1 MSGLRVIAG
10 SARGRRLNAVPGE
23 ATRPITD
30 RAKEALFNIIG
41 ADIEGASLLDLF
53 AGTGCVGIEA
63 LSRGAVFVRFTDL
76 QHLAIKTIQS
86 NLQLTHLQDR
96 AEVLRMDAFSLL
108 EKTPDRTFD
117 YIFIA
122 PPQYKGMWRKALEKL
137 DINPGWLASDA
148 WVIVQIHPVEFEPIS
163 LVHLKEFD
171 RRKYGS
177 TMFIFYQLQME
188 TFNQINDTIF
198 RQESR

>member
-41 ADIEGASLLDLF
+41 ADIQGASLLDLF

-63 LSRGAVFVRFTDL
+63 LSRGAAFVRFTDI
-76 QHLAIKTIQS
+76 QHQAIKTIHA
-86 NLQLTHLQDR
+86 NLRLTRLESG
-96 AEVLRMDAFSLL
+96 AEVLRLDAFSLL
-108 EKTPDRTFD
+108 ERTPDRTFD

-122 PPQYKGMWRKALEKL
+122 PPQYKGLWRKTLEKL
-137 DINPGWLASDA
+137 DANPGWLTPDA
-148 WVIVQIHPVEFEPIS
+148 WVIVQIHPIEFEPLP
-163 LVHLKEFD
+163 LVHLAEFD

-177 TMFIFYQLQME
+177 TLFIFYERSAPSISPDGPPEQDEQ
-188 TFNQINDTIF
+188 
-198 RQESR
+198 